1 MLKIFLFVSLMFCS
15 VFAEV
20 DGHLDIVKKG
30 MVLPKIVVTIATD
43 SLEKGTLS
51 KIKKSLSDDLG
62 ISGHFDV
69 ATSTTQFSYNGM
81 PDLSL
86 RNQGISL
93 VINLSAEREAGGNYT
108 LKTKLYDLNA
118 VNALSGNTS
127 GLVLEKNFTT
137 SLEERFVFLAHKSA
151 ITINDYFKAPSIAWM
166 DKFVVFAVYDGPRKS
181 DIMIGDY
188 SLTYKKKVVTGGLN
202 IFPKWADKEQKTIYY
217 TSYNYDKPTLVKLNI
232 YNRSKEVIMDSD
244 GMLAC
249 SDVSKDGSKLLVTAS
264 PTGQPDIFLYDV
276 NARTKKQVAG
286 GPGWIDVGG
295 QFVEDDKEI
304 VFVSDRLGNPNIFKQ
319 RIGSSSVERMVFHSK
334 NNSSV
339 TSNGN
344 NIIFSSK
351 DSDNEMGKSFNL
363 YLIST
368 RTDSL
373 QRLTTQ
379 GVNQFPKFS
388 PDGQSVLFI
397 KTVGDASAVGIIRL
411 EYNKS
416 FLFPLTGKRI
426 QSIDW

>member
-1 MLKIFLFVSLMFCS
+1 
-15 VFAEV
+15 
-20 DGHLDIVKKG
+20 
-30 MVLPKIVVTIATD
+30 
-43 SLEKGTLS
+43 
-51 KIKKSLSDDLG
+51 
-62 ISGHFDV
+62 
-69 ATSTTQFSYNGM
+69 
-81 PDLSL
+81 
-86 RNQGISL
+86 
-93 VINLSAEREAGGNYT
+93 
-108 LKTKLYDLNA
+108 
-118 VNALSGNTS
+118 
-127 GLVLEKNFTT
+127 
-137 SLEERFVFLAHKSA
+137 
-151 ITINDYFKAPSIAWM
+151 
-166 DKFVVFAVYDGPRKS
+166 
-181 DIMIGDY
+181 
-188 SLTYKKKVVTGGLN
+188 
-202 IFPKWADKEQKTIYY
+202 
-217 TSYNYDKPTLVKLNI
+217 
-232 YNRSKEVIMDSD
+232 
-244 GMLAC
+244 MLAC
-249 SDVSKDGSKLLVTAS
+249 SDVSKDGSKLLITAS

-276 NARTKKQVAG
+276 NTSTKKQVAG

-368 RTDSL
+368 RTDNL